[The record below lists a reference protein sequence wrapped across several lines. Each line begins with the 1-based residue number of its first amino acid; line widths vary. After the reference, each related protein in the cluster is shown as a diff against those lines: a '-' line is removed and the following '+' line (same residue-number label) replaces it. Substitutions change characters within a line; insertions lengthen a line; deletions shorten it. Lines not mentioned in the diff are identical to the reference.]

1 MLSARKNK
9 KIGEILVEANVIT
22 EQQLQDALYR
32 QKESGGRLGKNLTEL
47 GYLQEDEIIPYIA
60 EQHRIPFISL
70 DRYDVDAKVSAIIPD
85 EIISA
90 YNVIPIDLIR
100 DIITLAIVDV
110 PSDELIRRIEKF
122 TRCKIQVIMI
132 TKGDFDRYMKGA
144 YNLSVIDKD
153 RESEH
158 TDINRLIETPE
169 YNGKERRR
177 YPRFNLKLRVK
188 YEFKDEV
195 NVNSSVNIS
204 RGGILIKSKSPVPV
218 NAHIIMRIE
227 LPTSH
232 EDIIAISRVAWVEK
246 SGDGDTYMVA
256 LSFSSMDSYD
266 NRTLTAFI
274 ESLGK

>member
-1 MLSARKNK
+1 M
-9 KIGEILVEANVIT
+9 
-22 EQQLQDALYR
+22 
-32 QKESGGRLGKNLTEL
+32 
-47 GYLQEDEIIPYIA
+47 QEDEIIPYIA

>member
-22 EQQLQDALYR
+22 EQQLRDALCR
-32 QKESGGRLGKNLTEL
+32 QKESGGRLGKNLAEL
-47 GYLQEDEIIPYIA
+47 GYLQEDEIAPYIA

-70 DRYDVDAKVSAIIPD
+70 DRYDVDTKVSAIIPD

-90 YNVIPIDLIR
+90 YNVLPIDLIR

-110 PSDELIRRIEKF
+110 PSDELIRRMEKF
-122 TRCKIQVIMI
+122 TRCKIQVVMI
-132 TKGDFDRYMKGA
+132 TKDDFNRYMKGA

-153 RESEH
+153 RESER

-169 YNGKERRR
+169 YSGKERRR
-177 YPRFNLKLRVK
+177 YPRFNLKVRVK
-188 YEFKDEV
+188 YGFKDEV
-195 NVNSSVNIS
+195 NVNPSVNIS
-204 RGGILIKSKSPVPV
+204 RGGVLIKSKSPVPV
-218 NAHIIMRIE
+218 NAHIIMSIE

-232 EDIIAISRVAWVEK
+232 EDIIAISRVVWVEK
-246 SGDGDTYMVA
+246 LNDDNTYMIA
-256 LSFSSMDSYD
+256 LSFSSIDSYD
-266 NRTLTAFI
+266 NKTLTAFI